1 MIESAIIL
9 EPWEVAI
16 VMAIRQQIDA
26 YRVRPD
32 YWVARIDADPHRVV
46 CSFERKA
53 KTTIEAVPEHRV
65 CATVVQ

>member
-1 MIESAIIL
+1 MTEHITL
-9 EPWEVAI
+9 EPWEVAV
-16 VMAIRQQIDA
+16 VMAIRQQIEA

-53 KTTIEAVPEHRV
+53 KTTIEAVPERK
-65 CATVVQ
+65 CIATVVQ